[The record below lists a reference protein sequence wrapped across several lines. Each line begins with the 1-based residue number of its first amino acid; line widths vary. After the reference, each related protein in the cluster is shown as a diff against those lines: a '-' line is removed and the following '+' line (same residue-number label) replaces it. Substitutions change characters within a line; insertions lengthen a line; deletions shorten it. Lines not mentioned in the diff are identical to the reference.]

1 MKKILF
7 LGDRVCSRETKPN
20 IVAVEPMLMAIE
32 VAKDYELDIDDWY
45 RKVAAGLVLLMS
57 NGGA

>member
-1 MKKILF
+1 
-7 LGDRVCSRETKPN
+7 
-20 IVAVEPMLMAIE
+20 MLMAIE